1 VKHTR
6 GAFLDALRL
15 RGRVRGL
22 ERIGDAELVALI
34 LGHAAKR
41 SATAIVQDLLERYG
55 DLTGIGGAAVE
66 ELMRFEG
73 IGMIKALRLKA
84 SFEAGRRC
92 IIAER
97 ERTVREVRCPDD
109 VASLMIP
116 EMNTLDREH
125 FKAILLNTKNRV
137 IKIVTV
143 AIGSLNAAL
152 VHPREIF
159 KAAVTASA
167 ASFIIVHN
175 HPTGN
180 PEPSREDGDLTVRFA
195 RCGELMGIDLVDHII
210 IGGDRFVSMR
220 ERGLVSP

>member
-1 VKHTR
+1 MRHN
-6 GAFLDALRL
+6 GSAFLDALRT
-15 RGRVRGL
+15 RGCVRGL
-22 ERIGDAELVALI
+22 ERIGDAGLLALI
-34 LGHAAKR
+34 LGHAANR
-41 SATAIVQDLLERYG
+41 SVAAIVQDLLERYG
-55 DLTGIGGAAVE
+55 DLAAIGNAAVE
-66 ELMRFEG
+66 ELVGFEG
-73 IGMIKALRLKA
+73 IGMKRALRLKA
-84 SFEAGRRC
+84 SFEAGRRSVV
-92 IIAER
+92 ADR
-97 ERTVREVRCPDD
+97 ERCVREVKCPDD

-116 EMNTLDREH
+116 EMNSLDREH

-180 PEPSREDGDLTVRFA
+180 PEPSREDGELTARFA
-195 RCGELMGIDLVDHII
+195 RCGDLMGIDLLDHVI
-210 IGGDRFVSMR
+210 IGGDRFVSLR
-220 ERGLVSP
+220 ERGLLTP